1 MNIHEYQA
9 KQIFAKYGVPAPR
22 GFIANTPAQAL
33 KNAQELGG
41 KVWVVKAQ
49 IHAGGRGLGGGVKIV
64 HSLSDV
70 KKAATE
76 LLGMTL
82 VTHQTGPEGKLVRK
96 VYVEEG
102 IKIVD
107 ELYLSIVLDRAIEM
121 PIILALKE
129 GGVDIETVAAK
140 SPEKIIKIPIDPD
153 FGYQGYQGRELVFAL
168 GIKDKR
174 EQYKLQ
180 NFVKALYNLY
190 IENDVQMVEINPLV
204 KTKTGSFLALDA
216 KLQFDDSAMARHPE
230 FEEMRD
236 IHEENADER
245 EASLYGLS
253 YISLEGEIGCMVNGA
268 GLAMGTMDTI
278 NYMGG
283 NPANFLDVG
292 GNANPEAVAK
302 GFEIILRN
310 KNVKAIFINIFGGI
324 VRCDRIANGIIEATK
339 TVEVNVPVVVR
350 LDGTNAI
357 EAADILRHA
366 NIENIITATDLAD
379 GAKKAVEAANNSQG
393 TK

>member
-9 KQIFAKYGVPAPR
+9 KQIFAKHGVPAPR

-49 IHAGGRGLGGGVKIV
+49 IHAGGRGLGGGVKVV
-64 HSLSDV
+64 HSLADV

-76 LLGMTL
+76 ILGMTL

-96 VYVEEG
+96 VYIEEG
-102 IKIVD
+102 IEIVD
-107 ELYLSIVLDRAIEM
+107 ELYLSIVLDRALEM
-121 PIILALKE
+121 PIIMAFTE
-129 GGVDIETVAAK
+129 GGMDIETLAQK
-140 SPEKIIKIPIDPD
+140 YPEKIIKIPVDPD
-153 FGYQGYQGRELVFAL
+153 FGYQAYQGRELISAL
-168 GIKDKR
+168 KITDKR

-180 NFVKALYNLY
+180 NFLKALFELY
-190 IENDVQMVEINPLV
+190 VKNDVEMVEINPLV
-204 KTKTGSFLALDA
+204 KTKIGSFLALDA

-236 IHEENADER
+236 IHEEDPDER

-253 YISLEGEIGCMVNGA
+253 YIPLDGEIGCMVNGA

-283 NPANFLDVG
+283 RPANFLDVG
-292 GNANPEAVAK
+292 GNANPETVSK

-324 VRCDRIANGIIEATK
+324 VRCDRIAKGIIEATK
-339 TVEVNVPVVVR
+339 EVEVNVPIIVR
-350 LDGTNAI
+350 LNGTNAD
-357 EAADILRHA
+357 EAAFILEKA
-366 NIENIITATDLAD
+366 NIKNLITATDIGD
-379 GAKKAVEAANNSQG
+379 GAKKAVEAA
-393 TK
+393 KKA

>member
-1 MNIHEYQA
+1 LNIHEYQA
-9 KQIFAKYGVPAPR
+9 KQLFAKHGVPAPR

-41 KVWVVKAQ
+41 KVWVIKAQ

-102 IKIVD
+102 VKIVD
-107 ELYLSIVLDRAIEM
+107 ELYLSIVLDRALEM
-121 PIILALKE
+121 PIIMALAE
-129 GGVDIETVAAK
+129 GGMDIESVAHN

-153 FGYQGYQGRELVFAL
+153 FGYQAYQGRELISAFK
-168 GIKDKR
+168 ITDKR

-180 NFVKALYNLY
+180 NFLKALYELY
-190 IENDVQMVEINPLV
+190 ITNDVEMVEINPLV
-204 KTKTGSFLALDA
+204 KTKIGSFLALDA
-216 KLQFDDSAMARHPE
+216 KLQFDDSALARHPE

-236 IHEENADER
+236 IHEEDADER

-253 YISLEGEIGCMVNGA
+253 YIPLDGEIGCMVNGA

-278 NYMGG
+278 NHMGG
-283 NPANFLDVG
+283 KPANFLDVG
-292 GNANPEAVAK
+292 GNANPETVSK

-324 VRCDRIANGIIEATK
+324 VRCDRIAKGIIEATK
-339 TVEVNVPVVVR
+339 TVEVNVPIIVR
-350 LDGTNAI
+350 LDGTNAD
-357 EAADILRHA
+357 EAAFILEKA
-366 NIENIITATDLAD
+366 NIANIITATDIGD
-379 GAKKAVEAANNSQG
+379 GAKKAVEAARQTKQG
-393 TK
+393 K

>member
-9 KQIFAKYGVPAPR
+9 KQLFAKHGVPAPR

-41 KVWVVKAQ
+41 KVWVIKAQ

-102 IKIVD
+102 VKIVD
-107 ELYLSIVLDRAIEM
+107 ELYLSIVLDRALEM
-121 PIILALKE
+121 PIIMALAE
-129 GGVDIETVAAK
+129 GGTDIETVAQK

-153 FGYQGYQGRELVFAL
+153 FGYQAYQGRELITAL
-168 GIKDKR
+168 KITDKR

-180 NFVKALYNLY
+180 NFVKALYELY
-190 IENDVQMVEINPLV
+190 ITNDVEMVEVNPLV
-204 KTKTGSFLALDA
+204 KTKIGSFLALDA
-216 KLQFDDSAMARHPE
+216 KLKFDDSALARHPE

-236 IHEENADER
+236 IHEEDADER

-253 YISLEGEIGCMVNGA
+253 YIPLDGEIGCMVNGA

-278 NYMGG
+278 NHMGG
-283 NPANFLDVG
+283 KPANFLDVG
-292 GNANPEAVAK
+292 GNASPETVSK

-310 KNVKAIFINIFGGI
+310 QNVKAIFINIFGGI
-324 VRCDRIANGIIEATK
+324 VRCDRIAKGIIEATK
-339 TVEVNVPVVVR
+339 TVEVNVPIVVR
-350 LDGTNAI
+350 LDGTNAD
-357 EAADILRHA
+357 EAAFILEKA
-366 NIENIITATDLAD
+366 NIANIITATDIGD
-379 GAKKAVEAANNSQG
+379 GAKKAVEAAKQSKQG
-393 TK
+393 K

>member
-1 MNIHEYQA
+1 LNIHEYQA
-9 KQIFAKYGVPAPR
+9 KQLFAKHGVPAPR

-96 VYVEEG
+96 VYIEEG
-102 IKIVD
+102 VKIVD
-107 ELYLSIVLDRAIEM
+107 ELYLSIVLDRALEM
-121 PIILALKE
+121 PIIMALAE
-129 GGVDIETVAAK
+129 GGMDIESVAHN

-153 FGYQGYQGRELVFAL
+153 FGYQAYQGRELISAFK
-168 GIKDKR
+168 ITDKR

-180 NFVKALYNLY
+180 NFLKALYELY
-190 IENDVQMVEINPLV
+190 ITNDVEMVEINPLV
-204 KTKTGSFLALDA
+204 KTKVGSFLALDA
-216 KLQFDDSAMARHPE
+216 KLQFDDSALARHPE

-236 IHEENADER
+236 IHEEDADER
-245 EASLYGLS
+245 EASIYGLS
-253 YISLEGEIGCMVNGA
+253 YIPLDGEIGCMVNGA

-278 NYMGG
+278 NHMGG
-283 NPANFLDVG
+283 KPANFLDVG
-292 GNANPEAVAK
+292 GNANPETVSK

-324 VRCDRIANGIIEATK
+324 VRCDRIAKGIIEATK
-339 TVEVNVPVVVR
+339 TVEVNVPIIVR
-350 LDGTNAI
+350 LDGTNAD
-357 EAADILRHA
+357 EAAFILEKA
-366 NIENIITATDLAD
+366 NITNIITATDIGD
-379 GAKKAVEAANNSQG
+379 GAKKAVEAARQSKQG
-393 TK
+393 K

>member
-9 KQIFAKYGVPAPR
+9 KQIFAKHGVPAPR

-49 IHAGGRGLGGGVKIV
+49 IHAGGRGLGGCVKVV

-70 KKAATE
+70 QKAATE
-76 LLGMTL
+76 ILGMTL
-82 VTHQTGPEGKLVRK
+82 VTHQTGPKGKLVRK

-102 IKIVD
+102 IEIVD
-107 ELYLSIVLDRAIEM
+107 ELYLSIMLDRALEM
-121 PIILALKE
+121 PIIMALSE
-129 GGVDIETVAAK
+129 GGVEIETVAHK
-140 SPEKIIKIPIDPD
+140 YPEKIIKIPIDPD
-153 FGYQGYQGRELVFAL
+153 FGYQAYQGRELISAL
-168 GIKDKR
+168 KITDKR

-180 NFVKALYNLY
+180 NFLKALYELY
-190 IENDVQMVEINPLV
+190 IKNDVQMVEINPLV
-204 KTKTGSFLALDA
+204 KTKIGTFLALDA
-216 KLQFDDSAMARHPE
+216 KMQFDDSALARHPD

-236 IHEENADER
+236 IHEEDPDER
-245 EASLYGLS
+245 EASIYGLS
-253 YISLEGEIGCMVNGA
+253 YIPLDGEIGCMVNGA

-283 NPANFLDVG
+283 KPANFLDVG
-292 GNANPEAVAK
+292 GNANPETVSK

-324 VRCDRIANGIIEATK
+324 VRCDRIAKGIIEATK
-339 TVEVNVPVVVR
+339 NVVVNVPIIVR
-350 LDGTNAI
+350 LDGTNAD
-357 EAADILRHA
+357 EASFILQKA
-366 NIENIITATDLAD
+366 NIKNIIIATDIGD
-379 GAKKAVEAANNSQG
+379 GARKAVEAAKQA
-393 TK
+393 K

>member
-9 KQIFAKYGVPAPR
+9 KQIFAKHGVPAPR

-41 KVWVVKAQ
+41 NVWVVKAQ
-49 IHAGGRGLGGGVKIV
+49 IHAGGRGLGGGVKVV

-76 LLGMTL
+76 ILGMTL

-96 VYVEEG
+96 VYIEEG
-102 IKIVD
+102 IEIVD
-107 ELYLSIVLDRAIEM
+107 ELYLSIVLDRALEM
-121 PIILALKE
+121 PIIMALSE
-129 GGVDIETVAAK
+129 GGMDIETVAHK
-140 SPEKIIKIPIDPD
+140 YPEKIIKIPVDPD
-153 FGYQGYQGRELVFAL
+153 FGYQAYQGRELISAL
-168 GIKDKR
+168 KITDKR

-180 NFVKALYNLY
+180 NFLKALYELY
-190 IENDVQMVEINPLV
+190 VKNDVEMVEINPLV
-204 KTKTGSFLALDA
+204 KTKIGSFLALDA

-236 IHEENADER
+236 IHEEDPDER
-245 EASLYGLS
+245 EASIYGLS
-253 YISLEGEIGCMVNGA
+253 YIPLDGEIGCMVNGA

-278 NYMGG
+278 NHMGG
-283 NPANFLDVG
+283 SPANFLDVG
-292 GNANPEAVAK
+292 GNANPETVSK

-324 VRCDRIANGIIEATK
+324 VRCDRIAKGIIEATK
-339 TVEVNVPVVVR
+339 EVEVNVPIIVR
-350 LDGTNAI
+350 LDGTNAD
-357 EAADILRHA
+357 EAAFILERA
-366 NIENIITATDLAD
+366 NIKNLITATDIGD
-379 GAKKAVEAANNSQG
+379 GARKAVEAAKNA
-393 TK
+393 

>member
-9 KQIFAKYGVPAPR
+9 KQIFANYGVPAPR
-22 GFIANTPAQAL
+22 GLIANTPAQAL

-41 KVWVVKAQ
+41 NIWVVKAQ

-64 HSLSDV
+64 HSLGDV

-76 LLGMTL
+76 ILGMTL
-82 VTHQTGPEGKLVRK
+82 ITHQTGPRGKLVRK

-102 IKIVD
+102 VEIVA
-107 ELYLSIVLDRAIEM
+107 ELYLSIVLDRALEM
-121 PIILALKE
+121 PIIMALSE
-129 GGVDIETVAAK
+129 GGMDIETVAHK

-153 FGYQGYQGRELVFAL
+153 FGYQSYQGRELISAL
-168 GIKDKR
+168 KITDKR

-180 NFVKALYNLY
+180 SFVKALYNLY

-216 KLQFDDSAMARHPE
+216 KIQFDDSALARHPH

-236 IHEENADER
+236 IHEEDPNER

-253 YISLEGEIGCMVNGA
+253 YVPLDGEIGCMVNGA

-283 NPANFLDVG
+283 KPANFLDVG

-324 VRCDRIANGIIEATK
+324 VRCDRIALGIIEATE
-339 TVEVNVPVVVR
+339 TVELNVPIIVR
-350 LDGTNAI
+350 LDGTNAD
-357 EAADILRHA
+357 EAANILEKA
-366 NIENIITATDLAD
+366 KIKNLIIATDIAD
-379 GAKKAVEAANNSQG
+379 GARKAVES
-393 TK
+393 TKQA

>member
-9 KQIFAKYGVPAPR
+9 KQLFAKHGVPAPR

-49 IHAGGRGLGGGVKIV
+49 IHAGGRGLGGGVKVV

-70 KKAATE
+70 KKTATE
-76 LLGMTL
+76 MLGMTL

-96 VYVEEG
+96 VYIEEG
-102 IKIVD
+102 IEIVD
-107 ELYLSIVLDRAIEM
+107 ELYLSIVLDRALEM
-121 PIILALKE
+121 PIIMALSE
-129 GGVDIETVAAK
+129 GGMDIETVAHK
-140 SPEKIIKIPIDPD
+140 YPEKIIKIPIDPD
-153 FGYQGYQGRELVFAL
+153 FGYQAYQGRKLISAL
-168 GIKDKR
+168 KITDKR

-180 NFVKALYNLY
+180 NFLKALYELY
-190 IENDVQMVEINPLV
+190 IKNDVEMVEINPLV
-204 KTKTGSFLALDA
+204 KTKIGSFLALDA
-216 KLQFDDSAMARHPE
+216 KLQFDDSALARHPE

-236 IHEENADER
+236 IHEEDADER

-253 YISLEGEIGCMVNGA
+253 YIPLDGEIGCMVNGA

-278 NYMGG
+278 NHMGG
-283 NPANFLDVG
+283 RPANFLDVG
-292 GNANPEAVAK
+292 GNANPETVSK

-324 VRCDRIANGIIEATK
+324 VRCDRIAKGIIEATK
-339 TVEVNVPVVVR
+339 EVEVNVPIIVR
-350 LDGTNAI
+350 LNGTNAD
-357 EAADILRHA
+357 EAAFILERA
-366 NIENIITATDLAD
+366 NIKNLITATDIGD
-379 GAKKAVEAANNSQG
+379 GARKAVEAA
-393 TK
+393 KKA

>member
-9 KQIFAKYGVPAPR
+9 KQLFVKHDVPAPR

-49 IHAGGRGLGGGVKIV
+49 IHAGGRGLGGGVKVV

-76 LLGMTL
+76 ILGMTL

-96 VYVEEG
+96 VYIEEG
-102 IKIVD
+102 IEIVD
-107 ELYLSIVLDRAIEM
+107 ELYLSIVMDRALEM
-121 PIILALKE
+121 PIIMALSE
-129 GGVDIETVAAK
+129 GGMDIETVAHK
-140 SPEKIIKIPIDPD
+140 YPEKIIKIPIDPD
-153 FGYQGYQGRELVFAL
+153 FGYQSYQGRKLISAL
-168 GIKDKR
+168 KITDKR

-180 NFVKALYNLY
+180 NFLKSLYELY
-190 IENDVQMVEINPLV
+190 IKNDVAMVEINPLV
-204 KTKTGSFLALDA
+204 KTKIGSFLALDA

-236 IHEENADER
+236 IHEEDPDER
-245 EASLYGLS
+245 EASIYGLS
-253 YISLEGEIGCMVNGA
+253 YIPLDGEIGCMVNGA

-278 NYMGG
+278 NHMGG
-283 NPANFLDVG
+283 RPANFLDVG
-292 GNANPEAVAK
+292 GNANPETVSK

-324 VRCDRIANGIIEATK
+324 VRCDRIAKGIIEATK
-339 TVEVNVPVVVR
+339 EVEVNVPIVVR
-350 LDGTNAI
+350 LNGTNAD
-357 EAADILRHA
+357 EAAFILERA
-366 NIENIITATDLAD
+366 NINNIITATDIGD
-379 GAKKAVEAANNSQG
+379 GARKAVEAAKNA
-393 TK
+393 

>member
-9 KQIFAKYGVPAPR
+9 KQIFAKHGVPAPR

-49 IHAGGRGLGGGVKIV
+49 IHAGGRGLGGGVKVV

-76 LLGMTL
+76 ILGMTL

-96 VYVEEG
+96 VYIEEG
-102 IKIVD
+102 IDIVA
-107 ELYLSIVLDRAIEM
+107 ELYLSIVLDRALEM
-121 PIILALKE
+121 PIIMALSE
-129 GGVDIETVAAK
+129 GGMDIETVAHK
-140 SPEKIIKIPIDPD
+140 YPEKIIKIPVDPD
-153 FGYQGYQGRELVFAL
+153 FGYQAYQGRELISAL
-168 GIKDKR
+168 KITDKR

-180 NFVKALYNLY
+180 NFLKALYELY
-190 IENDVQMVEINPLV
+190 VKNDVEMVEINPLV
-204 KTKTGSFLALDA
+204 KTKIGSFLALDA

-236 IHEENADER
+236 IHEEDPDER

-253 YISLEGEIGCMVNGA
+253 YIPLDGEIGCMVNGA

-278 NYMGG
+278 NHMGG
-283 NPANFLDVG
+283 KPANFLDVG
-292 GNANPEAVAK
+292 GNANPETVSK

-324 VRCDRIANGIIEATK
+324 VRCDRIAKGIIEATK
-339 TVEVNVPVVVR
+339 EVEVNVPIIVR
-350 LDGTNAI
+350 LNGTNAD
-357 EAADILRHA
+357 EAAFILERA
-366 NIENIITATDLAD
+366 NIKNLITATDIGD
-379 GAKKAVEAANNSQG
+379 GARKAVEAAKNA
-393 TK
+393 

>member
-9 KQIFAKYGVPAPR
+9 KQLFAKHGVPAPR

-41 KVWVVKAQ
+41 KVWVIKAQ

-102 IKIVD
+102 VKIVD
-107 ELYLSIVLDRAIEM
+107 ELYLSIVLDRALEM
-121 PIILALKE
+121 PIIMALAE
-129 GGVDIETVAAK
+129 GGMDIESVAHN

-153 FGYQGYQGRELVFAL
+153 FGYQAYQGRELISAFK
-168 GIKDKR
+168 ITDKR

-180 NFVKALYNLY
+180 NFLKALYELY
-190 IENDVQMVEINPLV
+190 ITNDVEMVEINPLV
-204 KTKTGSFLALDA
+204 KTKVGSFLALDA
-216 KLQFDDSAMARHPE
+216 KLQFDDSALARHPE

-236 IHEENADER
+236 IHEEDADER
-245 EASLYGLS
+245 EASIYGLS
-253 YISLEGEIGCMVNGA
+253 YIPLDGEIGCMVNGA

-278 NYMGG
+278 NHMGG
-283 NPANFLDVG
+283 KPANFLDVG
-292 GNANPEAVAK
+292 GNANPETVSK

-324 VRCDRIANGIIEATK
+324 VRCDRIAKGIIEATK
-339 TVEVNVPVVVR
+339 TVEVNVPIIVR
-350 LDGTNAI
+350 LDGTNAD
-357 EAADILRHA
+357 EAAFILEKA
-366 NIENIITATDLAD
+366 NIANIITATDIGD
-379 GAKKAVEAANNSQG
+379 GAKKAVEAARQTKQG
-393 TK
+393 K

>member
-9 KQIFAKYGVPAPR
+9 KQLFAKHGVPAPR

-49 IHAGGRGLGGGVKIV
+49 IHAGGRGLGGGVKVV

-76 LLGMTL
+76 MLGMTL

-96 VYVEEG
+96 VYIEEG

-107 ELYLSIVLDRAIEM
+107 ELYLSIVMDRALEM
-121 PIILALKE
+121 PIIMALAE
-129 GGVDIETVAAK
+129 GGMDIETVAHN
-140 SPEKIIKIPIDPD
+140 SPEKIIKIPVDPD
-153 FGYQGYQGRELVFAL
+153 FGYQAYQGRELISAL
-168 GIKDKR
+168 KITDKR

-180 NFVKALYNLY
+180 NFLKALYELY
-190 IENDVQMVEINPLV
+190 VTNDVEMVEINPLV
-204 KTKTGSFLALDA
+204 KTKVGSFLALDA

-236 IHEENADER
+236 VNEEDPDER
-245 EASLYGLS
+245 EASIYGLS
-253 YISLEGEIGCMVNGA
+253 YIPLDGEIGCMVNGA

-278 NYMGG
+278 NHMGG
-283 NPANFLDVG
+283 RPANFLDVG
-292 GNANPEAVAK
+292 GNANPETVSK

-310 KNVKAIFINIFGGI
+310 TNVKAIFINIFGGI
-324 VRCDRIANGIIEATK
+324 VRCDRIAKGIIEATK
-339 TVEVNVPVVVR
+339 EVEVNVPIIVR
-350 LDGTNAI
+350 LDGTNAD
-357 EAADILRHA
+357 EAAYILEKA
-366 NIENIITATDLAD
+366 NIKNLITATDIGD
-379 GAKKAVEAANNSQG
+379 GARKAVEAAKNA
-393 TK
+393 K

>member
-9 KQIFAKYGVPAPR
+9 KQIFAKHGVPAPR

-49 IHAGGRGLGGGVKIV
+49 IHAGGRGLGGGVKVV

-76 LLGMTL
+76 ILGMTL

-96 VYVEEG
+96 VYIEEG
-102 IKIVD
+102 IDIVA
-107 ELYLSIVLDRAIEM
+107 ELYLSIVLDRALEM
-121 PIILALKE
+121 PIIMALSE
-129 GGVDIETVAAK
+129 GGMDIETVAHK
-140 SPEKIIKIPIDPD
+140 YPEKIIKIPVDPD
-153 FGYQGYQGRELVFAL
+153 FGYQAYQGRELISAL
-168 GIKDKR
+168 KITDKR

-180 NFVKALYNLY
+180 NFLKALYELY
-190 IENDVQMVEINPLV
+190 VKNDVEMVEINPLV
-204 KTKTGSFLALDA
+204 KTKIGSFLALDA

-236 IHEENADER
+236 IHEEDPDER

-253 YISLEGEIGCMVNGA
+253 YIPLDGEIGCMVNGA

-278 NYMGG
+278 NHMGG
-283 NPANFLDVG
+283 KPANFLDVG
-292 GNANPEAVAK
+292 GNANPETVSK

-324 VRCDRIANGIIEATK
+324 VRCDRIAKGIIEATK
-339 TVEVNVPVVVR
+339 EVEVNVPIIVR
-350 LDGTNAI
+350 LNGTNAD
-357 EAADILRHA
+357 EAAYILEKA
-366 NIENIITATDLAD
+366 NIDNLITATDIGD
-379 GAKKAVEAANNSQG
+379 GARKAVEAA
-393 TK
+393 KMHKA

>member
-9 KQIFAKYGVPAPR
+9 KQLFAKHGVPAPR

-49 IHAGGRGLGGGVKIV
+49 IHAGGRGLGGGVKVV

-76 LLGMTL
+76 ILGMTL

-96 VYVEEG
+96 VYIEEG
-102 IKIVD
+102 IEIVD
-107 ELYLSIVLDRAIEM
+107 ELYLSIVLDRALEM
-121 PIILALKE
+121 PIIMALNE
-129 GGVDIETVAAK
+129 GGMDIETVAHK
-140 SPEKIIKIPIDPD
+140 YPEKIVKIPIDPD
-153 FGYQGYQGRELVFAL
+153 FGYQAYQGRELISAL
-168 GIKDKR
+168 KITDKR

-180 NFVKALYNLY
+180 NFLKALYELY
-190 IENDVQMVEINPLV
+190 IQNDVEMVEINPLV
-204 KTKTGSFLALDA
+204 KTKIGSFLALDA
-216 KLQFDDSAMARHPE
+216 KLQFDDSALARHPE

-236 IHEENADER
+236 IHEEDADER
-245 EASLYGLS
+245 EASIYGLS
-253 YISLEGEIGCMVNGA
+253 YIPLDGEIGCMVNGA

-278 NYMGG
+278 NHMGG
-283 NPANFLDVG
+283 RPANFLDVG
-292 GNANPEAVAK
+292 GNANPETVSK

-324 VRCDRIANGIIEATK
+324 VRCDRIAKGIIEATK
-339 TVEVNVPVVVR
+339 EVDLNVPVIVR
-350 LDGTNAI
+350 LDGTNAD
-357 EAADILRHA
+357 EAAFILQKA
-366 NIENIITATDLAD
+366 NIENIITATDIGD
-379 GAKKAVEAANNSQG
+379 GARKAVEAAKQA
-393 TK
+393 K

>member
-9 KQIFAKYGVPAPR
+9 KQLFAKHGVPAPR

-49 IHAGGRGLGGGVKIV
+49 IHAGGRGLGGGVKVV

-76 LLGMTL
+76 MLGMTL

-96 VYVEEG
+96 VYIEEG

-107 ELYLSIVLDRAIEM
+107 ELYLSIVMDRALEM
-121 PIILALKE
+121 PIIMALAE
-129 GGVDIETVAAK
+129 GGMDIETVAHN
-140 SPEKIIKIPIDPD
+140 SPEKIIKIPVDPD
-153 FGYQGYQGRELVFAL
+153 FGYQAYQGRELISAL
-168 GIKDKR
+168 KITDKR

-180 NFVKALYNLY
+180 NFLKALYELY
-190 IENDVQMVEINPLV
+190 VTNDVEMVEINPLV
-204 KTKTGSFLALDA
+204 KTKVGSFLALDA

-236 IHEENADER
+236 VNEEDPDER
-245 EASLYGLS
+245 EASIYGLS
-253 YISLEGEIGCMVNGA
+253 YIPLDGEIGCMVNGA

-278 NYMGG
+278 NHMGG
-283 NPANFLDVG
+283 RPANFLDVG
-292 GNANPEAVAK
+292 GNANPETVSK

-310 KNVKAIFINIFGGI
+310 TNVKAIFINIFGGI
-324 VRCDRIANGIIEATK
+324 VRCDRIAKGIIEATK
-339 TVEVNVPVVVR
+339 EVEVNVPIIVR
-350 LDGTNAI
+350 LDGTNAD
-357 EAADILRHA
+357 EAAYILEKA
-366 NIENIITATDLAD
+366 NIKNLITATDIGD
-379 GAKKAVEAANNSQG
+379 GARKAVEAAKNA
-393 TK
+393 

>member
-9 KQIFAKYGVPAPR
+9 KQIFAKHGVPAPR

-102 IKIVD
+102 IEIVD
-107 ELYLSIVLDRAIEM
+107 ELYLSIVLDRALEM
-121 PIILALKE
+121 PIIMALSE
-129 GGVDIETVAAK
+129 GGVDIETVAHK
-140 SPEKIIKIPIDPD
+140 YPEKIIKIPIDPD
-153 FGYQGYQGRELVFAL
+153 FGYQAYQGRELISAL
-168 GIKDKR
+168 KITDKR

-180 NFVKALYNLY
+180 NFLKALYNLY
-190 IENDVQMVEINPLV
+190 IKHDVEMVEINPLV
-204 KTKTGSFLALDA
+204 KTKIGSFLALDA
-216 KLQFDDSAMARHPE
+216 KLQFDDSALARHPE

-236 IHEENADER
+236 IHEEDPDER

-253 YISLEGEIGCMVNGA
+253 YIPLDGEIGCMVNGA

-278 NYMGG
+278 NHMGG
-283 NPANFLDVG
+283 KPANFLDVG
-292 GNANPEAVAK
+292 GNANPETVSK

-324 VRCDRIANGIIEATK
+324 VRCDRIAKGIIEATK
-339 TVEVNVPVVVR
+339 AADVNVPIIVR
-350 LDGTNAI
+350 LSGTNAD
-357 EAADILRHA
+357 EAAFILEKA
-366 NIENIITATDLAD
+366 NIPNIITATDIGD
-379 GAKKAVEAANNSQG
+379 GARKAVEAAKQA
-393 TK
+393 K

>member
-9 KQIFAKYGVPAPR
+9 KQLFAKYNVPAPR

-102 IKIVD
+102 VKIVD
-107 ELYLSIVLDRAIEM
+107 ELYLSIVLDRALEM
-121 PIILALKE
+121 PIIMALSE
-129 GGVDIETVAAK
+129 GGMDIETVAQK

-153 FGYQGYQGRELVFAL
+153 FGYQAYQGRKLISAL
-168 GIKDKR
+168 KITDKR

-180 NFVKALYNLY
+180 NFLKALYNLY

-204 KTKTGSFLALDA
+204 KTKVGSFLALDA
-216 KLQFDDSAMARHPE
+216 KMQFDDSALARHPE

-236 IHEENADER
+236 IHEEDADER

-253 YISLEGEIGCMVNGA
+253 YISLDGEIGCMVNGA

-278 NYMGG
+278 NHMGG
-283 NPANFLDVG
+283 KPANFLDVG
-292 GNANPEAVAK
+292 GNANPETVSK

-324 VRCDRIANGIIEATK
+324 VRCDRIAQGIIEATK
-339 TVEVNVPVVVR
+339 EVNVNVPVIVR
-350 LDGTNAI
+350 LNGTNAD
-357 EAADILRHA
+357 EAAFILQKA
-366 NIENIITATDLAD
+366 NIENLITATDIGD
-379 GAKKAVEAANNSQG
+379 GARKAVEAAKNY
-393 TK
+393 KA

>member
-9 KQIFAKYGVPAPR
+9 KQLFAKHGVPAPR

-49 IHAGGRGLGGGVKIV
+49 IHAGGRGLGGGVKVV

-76 LLGMTL
+76 ILGMTL

-107 ELYLSIVLDRAIEM
+107 ELYLSIVMDRALEM
-121 PIILALKE
+121 PIIMALAE
-129 GGVDIETVAAK
+129 GGMDIETVAHN
-140 SPEKIIKIPIDPD
+140 SPEKIIKIPVDPD
-153 FGYQGYQGRELVFAL
+153 FGYQAYQGRELISAL
-168 GIKDKR
+168 KITDKR

-180 NFVKALYNLY
+180 NFLKALYELY
-190 IENDVQMVEINPLV
+190 VTNDVEMVEINPLV
-204 KTKTGSFLALDA
+204 KTKVGSFLALDA
-216 KLQFDDSAMARHPE
+216 KLQFDDSALARHPE

-236 IHEENADER
+236 VNEEDPDER
-245 EASLYGLS
+245 EASIYGLS
-253 YISLEGEIGCMVNGA
+253 YIPLDGEIGCMVNGA

-278 NYMGG
+278 NHMGG
-283 NPANFLDVG
+283 RPANFLDVG
-292 GNANPEAVAK
+292 GNANPETVSK

-324 VRCDRIANGIIEATK
+324 VRCDRIAKGIIEATK
-339 TVEVNVPVVVR
+339 EVEINVPIIVR
-350 LDGTNAI
+350 LDGTNAD
-357 EAADILRHA
+357 EAAFILEKA
-366 NIENIITATDLAD
+366 NIKNLITATDIAD
-379 GAKKAVEAANNSQG
+379 GARKAVEAAKNS
-393 TK
+393 

>member
-9 KQIFAKYGVPAPR
+9 KQLFAKHGVPAPR

-41 KVWVVKAQ
+41 KVWVIKAQ

-102 IKIVD
+102 VKIVD
-107 ELYLSIVLDRAIEM
+107 ELYLSIVLDRALEM
-121 PIILALKE
+121 PIIMALAE
-129 GGVDIETVAAK
+129 GGTDIETVAQK

-153 FGYQGYQGRELVFAL
+153 FGYQAYQGRQLITAL
-168 GIKDKR
+168 KITDKR

-180 NFVKALYNLY
+180 NFVKALYELY
-190 IENDVQMVEINPLV
+190 IKNDVEMVEVNPLV
-204 KTKTGSFLALDA
+204 KTKIGSFLALDA
-216 KLQFDDSAMARHPE
+216 KLKFDDSALARHPE

-236 IHEENADER
+236 IHEEDADER
-245 EASLYGLS
+245 EASIYGLS
-253 YISLEGEIGCMVNGA
+253 YIPLDGEIGCMVNGA

-278 NYMGG
+278 NHMGG
-283 NPANFLDVG
+283 KPANFLDVG
-292 GNANPEAVAK
+292 GNANPETVSK

-324 VRCDRIANGIIEATK
+324 VRCDRIAKGIIEATK
-339 TVEVNVPVVVR
+339 SVEVNVPIVVR
-350 LDGTNAI
+350 LDGTNAD
-357 EAADILRHA
+357 EAAFILEKA
-366 NIENIITATDLAD
+366 NISNLITATDIGD
-379 GAKKAVEAANNSQG
+379 GAKKAVEAAKQSKQG
-393 TK
+393 N

>member
-9 KQIFAKYGVPAPR
+9 KQIFAKHGVPAPR

-41 KVWVVKAQ
+41 NIWVVKAQ
-49 IHAGGRGLGGGVKIV
+49 IHAGGRGLGGGVKVV

-76 LLGMTL
+76 ILGMTL

-96 VYVEEG
+96 VYIEEG
-102 IKIVD
+102 IEIVS
-107 ELYLSIVLDRAIEM
+107 ELYLSIVMDRALEM
-121 PIILALKE
+121 PIIMALSE
-129 GGVDIETVAAK
+129 GGVDIETVAHNY
-140 SPEKIIKIPIDPD
+140 PEKIIKIPVDPD
-153 FGYQGYQGRELVFAL
+153 FGYQAYQGRELISAL
-168 GIKDKR
+168 KITDKR

-180 NFVKALYNLY
+180 NFLKALYELY
-190 IENDVQMVEINPLV
+190 VKNDVAMVEINPLV
-204 KTKTGSFLALDA
+204 KTKIGSFLALDA

-236 IHEENADER
+236 IHEEDPDER

-253 YISLEGEIGCMVNGA
+253 YIPLDGEIGCMVNGA

-278 NYMGG
+278 NHMGG
-283 NPANFLDVG
+283 RPANFLDVG
-292 GNANPEAVAK
+292 GNANPETVSK

-324 VRCDRIANGIIEATK
+324 VRCDRIAKGIIEATK
-339 TVEVNVPVVVR
+339 EVEVNVPIIVR
-350 LDGTNAI
+350 LNGTNAD
-357 EAADILRHA
+357 EAAFILEKA
-366 NIENIITATDLAD
+366 NIKNLITATDIGD
-379 GAKKAVEAANNSQG
+379 GARKAVEAA
-393 TK
+393 KKA

>member
-9 KQIFAKYGVPAPR
+9 KQIFAKHGVPAPR

-49 IHAGGRGLGGGVKIV
+49 IHAGGRGLGGGVKVV

-76 LLGMTL
+76 ILGMTL

-96 VYVEEG
+96 VYIEEG
-102 IKIVD
+102 IEIVD
-107 ELYLSIVLDRAIEM
+107 ELYLSIVMDRALEM
-121 PIILALKE
+121 PIIMALSE
-129 GGVDIETVAAK
+129 GGMDIETVAHK
-140 SPEKIIKIPIDPD
+140 YPEKIIKIPVDPD
-153 FGYQGYQGRELVFAL
+153 FGYQSYQGRKLISAL
-168 GIKDKR
+168 KITDKR

-180 NFVKALYNLY
+180 NFLKALYELY
-190 IENDVQMVEINPLV
+190 VKNDVEMVEINPLV
-204 KTKTGSFLALDA
+204 KTKIGSFLALDA

-236 IHEENADER
+236 IHEEDPDER

-253 YISLEGEIGCMVNGA
+253 YIPLDGEIGCMVNGA

-278 NYMGG
+278 NHIGG
-283 NPANFLDVG
+283 SPANFLDVG
-292 GNANPEAVAK
+292 GNANPETVSK

-324 VRCDRIANGIIEATK
+324 VRCDRIAKGIIEATK
-339 TVEVNVPVVVR
+339 EVEVNVPIIVR
-350 LDGTNAI
+350 LNGTNAD
-357 EAADILRHA
+357 EAAFILEKA
-366 NIENIITATDLAD
+366 NIKNLITATDIGD
-379 GAKKAVEAANNSQG
+379 GARKAVEAAKNA
-393 TK
+393 

>member
-9 KQIFAKYGVPAPR
+9 KQIFAKHGVPAPR

-33 KNAQELGG
+33 KNAQESGG

-49 IHAGGRGLGGGVKIV
+49 IHAGGRGLGGGVKVV

-76 LLGMTL
+76 ILGMTL

-102 IKIVD
+102 IEIVD
-107 ELYLSIVLDRAIEM
+107 ELYLSIVLDRALEM
-121 PIILALKE
+121 PIIMALNE
-129 GGVDIETVAAK
+129 GGMEIENVAQK
-140 SPEKIIKIPIDPD
+140 YPEKIIKIPVDPD
-153 FGYQGYQGRELVFAL
+153 FGYQAYQGRELISAL
-168 GIKDKR
+168 KITDKR

-180 NFVKALYNLY
+180 NFLKALYELY
-190 IENDVQMVEINPLV
+190 VKNDVEMVEINPLV
-204 KTKTGSFLALDA
+204 KTKIGSFLALDA

-236 IHEENADER
+236 IHEEDPDER
-245 EASLYGLS
+245 EASIYGLS
-253 YISLEGEIGCMVNGA
+253 YIPLDGEIGCMVNGA

-278 NYMGG
+278 NHMGG
-283 NPANFLDVG
+283 RPANFLDVG
-292 GNANPEAVAK
+292 GNANPETVSK

-324 VRCDRIANGIIEATK
+324 VRCDRIAKGIIEATK
-339 TVEVNVPVVVR
+339 KVEVNVPLVVR
-350 LDGTNAI
+350 LDGTNAD
-357 EAADILRHA
+357 EAAFILEKA
-366 NIENIITATDLAD
+366 NIKNLITATDIGD
-379 GAKKAVEAANNSQG
+379 GARKAVEAAKNA
-393 TK
+393 

>member
-64 HSLSDV
+64 HSLADV

-82 VTHQTGPEGKLVRK
+82 VTHQTGPMGKLVQK

-102 IKIVD
+102 IEILD
-107 ELYLSIVLDRAIEM
+107 ELYLSIVLDRALEM
-121 PIILALKE
+121 PIIMALSE
-129 GGVDIETVAAK
+129 GGTDIETVAQK

-153 FGYQGYQGRELVFAL
+153 FGYQAYQGRELISAL
-168 GIKDKR
+168 KITDKR

-216 KLQFDDSAMARHPE
+216 KMQFDDSAMARHPH

-236 IHEENADER
+236 IQEEDPDER
-245 EASLYGLS
+245 EASLHGLS
-253 YISLEGEIGCMVNGA
+253 YISLEGEIACMVNGA

-283 NPANFLDVG
+283 KPANFLDVG
-292 GNANPEAVAK
+292 GNANPETVAK

-324 VRCDRIANGIIEATK
+324 VRCDRIALGIIEATI
-339 TVEVNVPVVVR
+339 TVEVNVPIIVR
-350 LDGTNAI
+350 LDGTNAD
-357 EAADILRHA
+357 EASFILEKADIKNL
-366 NIENIITATDLAD
+366 IIATDIGD
-379 GAKKAVEAANNSQG
+379 GARKAVEAAKKS
-393 TK
+393 KVH

>member
-9 KQIFAKYGVPAPR
+9 KQLFAKHGVPAPR

-41 KVWVVKAQ
+41 KVWVIKAQ

-102 IKIVD
+102 VKIVD
-107 ELYLSIVLDRAIEM
+107 ELYLSIVLDRALEM
-121 PIILALKE
+121 PIIMALSE
-129 GGVDIETVAAK
+129 GGMDIETVAHK

-153 FGYQGYQGRELVFAL
+153 FGYQAYQGRELISAL
-168 GIKDKR
+168 KITDKR

-180 NFVKALYNLY
+180 NFLKALYELY
-190 IENDVQMVEINPLV
+190 IKNDVAMVEINPLV
-204 KTKTGSFLALDA
+204 KTKIGSFLALDA
-216 KLQFDDSAMARHPE
+216 KLQFDDSALAHHPE

-236 IHEENADER
+236 IHEEDPDER

-253 YISLEGEIGCMVNGA
+253 YIPLDGEIGCMVNGA

-278 NYMGG
+278 NHMGG
-283 NPANFLDVG
+283 KPANFLDVG
-292 GNANPEAVAK
+292 GNANPETVSK

-310 KNVKAIFINIFGGI
+310 KNIKAIFINIFGGI
-324 VRCDRIANGIIEATK
+324 VRCDRIAKGIIEATK
-339 TVEVNVPVVVR
+339 EVEVHVPIIVR
-350 LDGTNAI
+350 LDGTNAD
-357 EAADILRHA
+357 EAAYILQKA
-366 NIENIITATDLAD
+366 NISNIITATDIGD
-379 GAKKAVEAANNSQG
+379 GAKKAVEAARNS
-393 TK
+393 K

>member
-9 KQIFAKYGVPAPR
+9 KQLFAKHGVPAPR

-41 KVWVVKAQ
+41 KVWVIKAQ

-102 IKIVD
+102 VKIVD
-107 ELYLSIVLDRAIEM
+107 ELYLSIVLDRALEM
-121 PIILALKE
+121 PIIMALAE
-129 GGVDIETVAAK
+129 GGMDIESVAHN

-153 FGYQGYQGRELVFAL
+153 FGYQAYQGRELISAFK
-168 GIKDKR
+168 ITDKR

-180 NFVKALYNLY
+180 NFLKALYELY
-190 IENDVQMVEINPLV
+190 ITNDVEMVEINPLV
-204 KTKTGSFLALDA
+204 KTKIGSFLALDA
-216 KLQFDDSAMARHPE
+216 KLQFDDSALARHPE

-236 IHEENADER
+236 IHEEDADER

-253 YISLEGEIGCMVNGA
+253 YIPLDGEIGCMVNGA

-278 NYMGG
+278 NHMGG
-283 NPANFLDVG
+283 KPANFLDVG
-292 GNANPEAVAK
+292 GNANPETVSK

-324 VRCDRIANGIIEATK
+324 VRCDRIAKGIIEATK
-339 TVEVNVPVVVR
+339 TVEVNVPIIVR
-350 LDGTNAI
+350 LDGTNAD
-357 EAADILRHA
+357 EAAFILEKA
-366 NIENIITATDLAD
+366 NIANIITATDIGD
-379 GAKKAVEAANNSQG
+379 GAKKAVEAARQTKQG
-393 TK
+393 K

>member
-9 KQIFAKYGVPAPR
+9 KQIFAKHGVPAPR

-41 KVWVVKAQ
+41 NIWVVKAQ

-76 LLGMTL
+76 ILGMTL
-82 VTHQTGPEGKLVRK
+82 VTHQTGPQGKLVRK
-96 VYVEEG
+96 VYIEEG
-102 IKIVD
+102 IEIVD
-107 ELYLSIVLDRAIEM
+107 ELYLSIVLDRALEM
-121 PIILALKE
+121 PIIMALNE
-129 GGVDIETVAAK
+129 GGMDIETVANK
-140 SPEKIIKIPIDPD
+140 YPEKIIKIPIDPD
-153 FGYQGYQGRELVFAL
+153 FGYQAYQGRELISAL
-168 GIKDKR
+168 KIKDKR

-180 NFVKALYNLY
+180 NFVKALYELY
-190 IENDVQMVEINPLV
+190 IHNDVEMVEINPLV
-204 KTKTGSFLALDA
+204 KTKIGSFLALDA

-236 IHEENADER
+236 IHEEDADER

-253 YISLEGEIGCMVNGA
+253 YIPLDGEIGCMVNGA

-283 NPANFLDVG
+283 KPANFLDVG
-292 GNANPEAVAK
+292 GNANPETVSK

-324 VRCDRIANGIIEATK
+324 VRCDRIAKGIIEATK
-339 TVEVNVPVVVR
+339 EVEVNVPIIVR
-350 LDGTNAI
+350 LDGTNAD
-357 EAADILRHA
+357 EAAFILKKA
-366 NIENIITATDLAD
+366 NIKNLITATDIGD
-379 GAKKAVEAANNSQG
+379 GARKAVEAAKQ
-393 TK
+393 TI

>member
-9 KQIFAKYGVPAPR
+9 KQLFARYGVPAPR

-64 HSLSDV
+64 HSLADV

-96 VYVEEG
+96 AYVEEG
-102 IKIVD
+102 VKIVD
-107 ELYLSIVLDRAIEM
+107 ELYLSIVLDRALEM
-121 PIILALKE
+121 PIIMALAD

-153 FGYQGYQGRELVFAL
+153 FGYQGYQGRELISAL
-168 GIKDKR
+168 KITDKR

-180 NFVKALYNLY
+180 NFLKALYNLY

-204 KTKTGSFLALDA
+204 KTKVGSFLALDA
-216 KLQFDDSAMARHPE
+216 KMQFDDSALARHPE

-236 IHEENADER
+236 IHEEDADER

-253 YISLEGEIGCMVNGA
+253 YISLDGEIGCMVNGA

-278 NYMGG
+278 NHMGG
-283 NPANFLDVG
+283 KPANFLDVG
-292 GNANPEAVAK
+292 GNANPETVSK

-324 VRCDRIANGIIEATK
+324 VRCDRIAQGIIEATK
-339 TVEVNVPVVVR
+339 EVNVNVPVIVR
-350 LDGTNAI
+350 LNGTNAD
-357 EAADILRHA
+357 EAAFILEKA
-366 NIENIITATDLAD
+366 NISNLITATDIGD
-379 GAKKAVEAANNSQG
+379 GAKKAVEAA
-393 TK
+393 KMHKA